1 MKRHRLNCLV
11 LNYCNVWGV
20 SFPVSCCNAT
30 LCCCGI
36 LGKLIVIVV
45 GTTYPALNY
54 FQLHTMVNFT
64 AVVTTTTSVAA
75 ITVEK
80 SVGGLHSYCYPSCF
94 LRILT
99 KPS

>member
-11 LNYCNVWGV
+11 LSNCNVWLV
-20 SFPVSCCNAT
+20 MFPVSYCNAT

-36 LGKLIVIVV
+36 LGKLVAIVV
-45 GTTYPALNY
+45 S
-54 FQLHTMVNFT
+54 
-64 AVVTTTTSVAA
+64 TTTTTVTA

-80 SVGGLHSYCYPSCF
+80 SVGELHSYCYLSCF